1 MDVYLLAC
9 ASKED
14 GGGICQ
20 YEVNSEGKLIF
31 LSRDACDYPM
41 YSVQNGAFLH
51 TVLRYEAGLETG
63 CDIVQPIL
71 SDGALGVPEK
81 ARSSLGEV
89 PCHLTVWEGNTYLV
103 NYVTGN
109 VVKNGELVRQ
119 HEGNGPHAT
128 RQEKAHTHFVS
139 PLPDG
144 LLGVCDLGTDT
155 LHIYDANLVPVSTA
169 RVPAGYGIRH
179 FVWKK
184 VGDGYQIYAIN
195 ELLPS
200 VSRFAYAEGKATYLD
215 TVAIPRVEPRCTAAA
230 IRLSPDG
237 TKLYTSVRGENILSV
252 FDVSADGKP
261 KLLQSVCCGGAG
273 PRDFDVTDTHLICTN
288 QLSNSVTV
296 FALENGLIGKMTDE
310 ISLPNPLCVV
320 IRK

>member
-14 GGGICQ
+14 GGGIYQ

-31 LSRDACDYPM
+31 LSRDACEKPM
-41 YSVQNGAFLH
+41 YSVQSGAFLH

-71 SDGALGVPEK
+71 SDGALGLPEK

-155 LHIYDANLVPVSTA
+155 LHIYDANLAPVSMA

-179 FVWKK
+179 FVTKA
-184 VGDGYQIYAIN
+184 VGEGHQIYAIN
-195 ELLPS
+195 ELVPS
-200 VSRFAYAEGKATYLD
+200 VSRFSYDKGVATYLD
-215 TVAIPRVEPRCTAAA
+215 TVEIPYSVQDSTAAA
-230 IRLSPDG
+230 IRLSADG
-237 TKLYTSVRGENILSV
+237 RYLYTSVRGENTLSV
-252 FDVSADGKP
+252 FAVAEDGALT
-261 KLLQSVCCGGAG
+261 LLQTVACGNG
-273 PRDFDVTDTHLICTN
+273 PRDFDIDDLHLVCAN
-288 QLSNSVTV
+288 QFGSTV
-296 FALENGLIGKMTDE
+296 EVYCLQDGLIAARTDE
-310 ISLPNPLCVV
+310 ISLPAPLCVV
-320 IRK
+320 IPKA